1 MLKAPKGGDLLQFHH
16 QLKRRDFI
24 TLLGGGAAAAWLH
37 PVRAEQVTKVHRI
50 GYLGLASA
58 AAQAS
63 RMRGLRE
70 GLAALGYVEGRN
82 IVIEERRLEGAYDQ
96 IQLAALAAQL
106 VDLKPDVIVAH
117 GPGVL
122 AVKQAT
128 TTIPIVIA
136 QTGDAVATGLVTSL
150 ARPGGNVT
158 GMTFFGPQLAAKR
171 LELLKEALPD
181 LAQAGAL
188 IHPENPLG
196 KPYLAAMK
204 IAAQSLQLDLS
215 EFAVRE
221 PTDLEGAFAA
231 MAAKRVIAFVTM
243 EEPVLIY
250 NAEATARLA
259 IKYRLASCG
268 FVEFA
273 QVGGLAG
280 YGVDFPE
287 MWRHAATFVA
297 KILKGA
303 KPADLP
309 VEQPTKFLTIVNLK
323 SARALGIDVPTSLLL
338 RADEVIE

>member
-1 MLKAPKGGDLLQFHH
+1 M
-16 QLKRRDFI
+16 RRREFI
-24 TLLGGGAAAAWLH
+24 SILGSTAVWPFTA
-37 PVRAEQVTKVHRI
+37 RAQQADKVYRI

-58 AAQAS
+58 AAQAT
-63 RMRGLRE
+63 RMKALRD
-70 GLAALGYVEGRN
+70 GLAALGYIEGKN
-82 IVIEERRLEGAYDQ
+82 IVIEDRRLEGPYDRL
-96 IQLAALAAQL
+96 QLAQLAAQL

-122 AVKQAT
+122 AAKHAT

-136 QTGDAVATGLVTSL
+136 QTGDAVATGLVASL

-158 GMTFFGPQLAAKR
+158 GMTFFGPELAAKR

-181 LAQAGAL
+181 LGQAGAL
-188 IHPENPLG
+188 ITPENPMG

-204 IAAQSLQLDLS
+204 LAAQLLKLELS

-221 PTDLEGAFAA
+221 PTDLEGAFVA
-231 MAAKRVIAFVTM
+231 MTAKPVGAFVTM

-250 NAEATARLA
+250 NAEASAKLA
-259 IKYRLASCG
+259 IKYRLAGCG

-273 QVGGLAG
+273 QTGGVMG
-280 YGVDFPE
+280 YGVDFPD
-287 MWRHAATFVA
+287 MWRHAATFVD
-297 KILKGA
+297 KILRGA

-309 VEQPTKFLTIVNLK
+309 MEQPTKFVTVVNLK
-323 SARALGIDVPTSLLL
+323 TARAIGLEVPTSLLL